1 MKAIAL
7 AAVLLAAVIPG
18 AAAAAQDDDPPR
30 LKGTLT
36 YARSG
41 GIAGVD
47 DNLTIKRDGKSRLNG
62 RSFRLR
68 KVEREAVAEL
78 VAKVDFASVKVEP
91 KPAVPDA
98 FSHELTYRG
107 HKVTFDDPSTPK
119 KLKKLRDLL
128 GRLISKYDE
137 T

>member
-7 AAVLLAAVIPG
+7 AATVLALATP
-18 AAAAAQDDDPPR
+18 AAAQDDPPK

-41 GIAGVD
+41 GIAGVAD
-47 DNLTIKRDGKSRLNG
+47 DLTIKRDGRTRLNG
-62 RSFRLR
+62 RAFRLR
-68 KVEREAVAEL
+68 KTEREAVAKL
-78 VAKVDFASVKVEP
+78 VAGVDFASVKVDP
-91 KPAVPDA
+91 KPPVPDA
-98 FSHELTYRG
+98 LSHELTYRG
-107 HKVTFDDPSTPK
+107 HTVGFDDPSTPK